1 MAAPLRG
8 ATTDDDALTR
18 PSPALAADP
27 AALGTPRLLQEGL
40 LATAMPPPRADAPG
54 RAAWLSPNRVALI
67 SNPRSHRNK
76 RTGITIPSDDL
87 TRLVETP
94 RSPAE
99 LAAALARFAATGI
112 DLLVIDGGDGTVRD
126 VLTAAAHCFDALP
139 PLAIVPSGK
148 TNALAID
155 LGVPSSWTVRDAIV
169 AARAG
174 RFVKRAPV
182 EVTRAGEAYPD
193 VRGFLFGAGAFVR
206 ATRLAQR
213 THRAGAFKGL
223 AVGLSLTLAIG
234 KTLFGSKSSVW
245 RAGERMR
252 LRIDGGAEHD
262 QDLYIL
268 FGTTLEN
275 LPLGLKPLGHVR
287 PGLKLL
293 TIDAPPKA
301 MTLNVPALLAGS
313 ESPRLERAG
322 YHRNDAR
329 SFDVTLDGEFILDGE
344 HYPGGVLTVA
354 TGAPLAFAVP

>member
-1 MAAPLRG
+1 M
-8 ATTDDDALTR
+8 TR

-27 AALGTPRLLQEGL
+27 AALGTPRLLQDGL
-40 LATAMPPPRADAPG
+40 LASVAPPVRADAPG
-54 RAAWLSPNRVALI
+54 CAAWLSPDRVALI

-76 RTGITIPSDDL
+76 RTGVTPPSDDL
-87 TRLVETP
+87 VRLVETP

-99 LAAALARFAATGI
+99 LAAALARFAAAGI

-126 VLTAAAHCFDALP
+126 VLTAAPHFFDTLP

-155 LGVPSSWTVRDAIV
+155 LGIPADWTVRDAIL

-174 RFVKRAPV
+174 RLIRRAPI
-182 EVTRAGEAYPD
+182 EVIRAGDAHAA

-213 THRAGAFKGL
+213 THRAGAFKGI
-223 AVGLSLTLAIG
+223 AVGLSLALAIG
-234 KTLFGSKSSVW
+234 KTLFGSKGNIW

-252 LRIDGGAEHD
+252 LRIDGSTEQD
-262 QDLYIL
+262 QDFYIL

-293 TIDAPPKA
+293 TVDAPPKA
-301 MTLNVPALLAGS
+301 MLLHVPALLAGS
-313 ESPRLERAG
+313 ESPSLDRAG
-322 YHRNDAR
+322 YHRNDAHA
-329 SFDVTLDGEFILDGE
+329 FDLTLDGDFILDGE
-344 HYPGGVLTVA
+344 HYPGGALTVA